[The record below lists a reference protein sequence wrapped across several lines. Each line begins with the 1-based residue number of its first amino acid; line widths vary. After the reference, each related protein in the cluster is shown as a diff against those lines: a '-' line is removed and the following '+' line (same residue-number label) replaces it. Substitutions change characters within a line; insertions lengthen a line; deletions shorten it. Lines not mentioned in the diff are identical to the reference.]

1 MTRMPAPFGS
11 SSRLCDQNHI
21 RLHMTFLLRN
31 AIFIAVAWATMF
43 PTAFAQSSHR
53 KAAQELHEVLVAA
66 DATSAIQLVASAMGA
81 QDPMLRKHKAI
92 VEGWLTD
99 QIASK
104 AYADAK
110 IASYMEVYSEQ
121 ELTMILAMVKT
132 PGFRLFQAKHQQTL
146 RSSAPKLVQLAR
158 ENEPEL
164 ERRLQKAERTTK

>member
-1 MTRMPAPFGS
+1 
-11 SSRLCDQNHI
+11 
-21 RLHMTFLLRN
+21 
-31 AIFIAVAWATMF
+31 
-43 PTAFAQSSHR
+43 
-53 KAAQELHEVLVAA
+53 
-66 DATSAIQLVASAMGA
+66 
-81 QDPMLRKHKAI
+81 MLRKHKAI

-104 AYADAK
+104 AYAEAK

>member
-121 ELTMILAMVKT
+121 ELTMILAMVI
-132 PGFRLFQAKHQQTL
+132 QAKHQQTL

-164 ERRLQKAERTTK
+164 ERRLQKAERTAK

>member
-104 AYADAK
+104 AYAEAK

-121 ELTMILAMVKT
+121 ELTMILAMVI
-132 PGFRLFQAKHQQTL
+132 QAKHQQTL

>member
-1 MTRMPAPFGS
+1 
-11 SSRLCDQNHI
+11 
-21 RLHMTFLLRN
+21 MTFLLRN

-121 ELTMILAMVKT
+121 ELTMILAMVI
-132 PGFRLFQAKHQQTL
+132 QAKHQQTL

>member
-1 MTRMPAPFGS
+1 
-11 SSRLCDQNHI
+11 
-21 RLHMTFLLRN
+21 
-31 AIFIAVAWATMF
+31 
-43 PTAFAQSSHR
+43 
-53 KAAQELHEVLVAA
+53 
-66 DATSAIQLVASAMGA
+66 
-81 QDPMLRKHKAI
+81 MLRKHKAI

-121 ELTMILAMVKT
+121 ELTMILAMVI
-132 PGFRLFQAKHQQTL
+132 QAKHQQTL